1 MIKRKQQQEIEK
13 HLQGQPQPEVT
24 PTPRLEETKVEQF
37 PELQLQ
43 QKVPHMNCGLQCK
56 NREEL
61 PLSPGGSKGDQGQI
75 IETLTSP
82 PPTFCSPTD
91 ASRGVNLTKSHRAME
106 PGDSVL
112 EDQPLGQEKKKKGRK
127 GRSGSEAHAKKSS
140 IHNLIQKNCFS
151 LDYEAKLSC
160 LCSKEEMNQVK
171 DLQIVKAERVCKGHL
186 NQPSHFT
193 D

>member
-1 MIKRKQQQEIEK
+1 
-13 HLQGQPQPEVT
+13 
-24 PTPRLEETKVEQF
+24 
-37 PELQLQ
+37 
-43 QKVPHMNCGLQCK
+43 MNCGLQCK

-112 EDQPLGQEKKKKGRK
+112 EGQPLGQEKKKKKVEKVGVDLK
-127 GRSGSEAHAKKSS
+127 HM
-140 IHNLIQKNCFS
+140 QKNPV
-151 LDYEAKLSC
+151 Y
-160 LCSKEEMNQVK
+160 
-171 DLQIVKAERVCKGHL
+171 II
-186 NQPSHFT
+186 
-193 D
+193 